1 MVGIYDERYIQNS
14 KDRDFSIYERKF
26 ENLTSEM
33 VFTHMHFHRD
43 FEILYVLEG
52 RAQMQVAGESF
63 VIGPKSVVLINPY
76 EPHYGKII
84 SGEFH
89 YICIDFNFTLLSSP
103 YEKNI
108 LEGQLCYANHIQEGE
123 EYSPYLFGCYEAVKD
138 GLGDWKMRATGNMLL
153 FFSYLGEYINEAVHS
168 KEYLFVKRTLEML
181 EENFSEKINTKV
193 MADAFS
199 YNESYF
205 CRKFQ
210 KVFNCSFSAYLKNYR
225 ISQAKK
231 MLKYRSVSEVAMET
245 GFSSI
250 YYFSRIFKE
259 ITGKCPIEYKRTIE
273 HEILK

>member
-1 MVGIYDERYIQNS
+1 M
-14 KDRDFSIYERKF
+14 
-26 ENLTSEM
+26 
-33 VFTHMHFHRD
+33 
-43 FEILYVLEG
+43 
-52 RAQMQVAGESF
+52 
-63 VIGPKSVVLINPY
+63 
-76 EPHYGKII
+76 
-84 SGEFH
+84 
-89 YICIDFNFTLLSSP
+89 
-103 YEKNI
+103 
-108 LEGQLCYANHIQEGE
+108 
-123 EYSPYLFGCYEAVKD
+123 KD

-259 ITGKCPIEYKRTIE
+259 ITGMRPIEYKKKIYS
-273 HEILK
+273 KGAVGK